1 MRRTS
6 SNPWLRQRL
15 VVMVLALALAA
26 LPRVGRGIDIATAA
40 TKHTAFATPEQA
52 VDALT
57 AAVRIGS
64 TAELVR
70 ILGPG
75 SRDLVSS
82 GDRVA
87 DEQARTKFL
96 AAYEESNRLETR
108 DDGQVV
114 LVVGHD
120 DWHFP
125 FPLVKEDDAWHFDEG
140 AGAEEIIDRRIGG
153 NELAAIEVCLAYV
166 DAQRDYATE
175 DRNHDGYVE
184 YAQKFV
190 SSSGQRDGL
199 YWPVPDGEEESP
211 IGPLMARAYAEG
223 YVTGDVQHPQTR
235 KPYHGYFYRILKE
248 QGPAAEGGAY
258 DYVVRNHMI
267 GGFALVAFPAQYDVS
282 GVMTFIVNHD
292 GVVYQKDLGPRTAEI
307 ARAMKLY
314 NPDEGWTTP

>member
-1 MRRTS
+1 MRRTR
-6 SNPWLRQRL
+6 SNPWLGRRL
-15 VVMVLALALAA
+15 VVIVLALALAA
-26 LPRVGRGIDIATAA
+26 LPRVGPGIDNATAA
-40 TKHTAFATPEQA
+40 TKQTAFATPEQA

-96 AAYEESNRLETR
+96 AAYEDSNRLETR

-125 FPLVKEDDAWHFDEG
+125 FPLVKEGDAWHFDEG

-190 SSSGQRDGL
+190 SSPGQHDGL

-223 YVTGDVQHPQTR
+223 YVTGDVQRPQTR
-235 KPYHGYFYRILKE
+235 KPYHGYLYRILKG

-258 DYVVRNHMI
+258 DYVIRNHMM

-292 GVVYQKDLGPRTAEI
+292 GIVYQKDLGPRTAEI
-307 ARAMKLY
+307 ARAMKVY